1 MSSSPSSSPS
11 PEAVPALDLSSKLS
25 FGVGQIA
32 EGVKTC
38 AFGTYLLFY
47 YNQIL
52 GLSGDLAGLA
62 IFIALVFDAVTDPIA
77 GSVSDRWRSPRGR
90 RHPFMYA
97 SALPLAVSFVFLFA
111 PMVSVESVGQGGLF
125 AWMAVF
131 TVLTRASMTL
141 YHVPHMA
148 LGAELSED
156 YDERTVLVAMRHFF
170 GAVGFIATYVIGFG
184 YFFLPSPEYPNGQL
198 NPDVY
203 PTMAGW
209 LGVIMAVTIFWTAWG
224 TRKRVPYMPKPKL
237 LEGDARVTVKDVLT
251 ETYQAMQ
258 NVSFRWVM
266 FGFILVIAAWAM
278 AGVVGI
284 YVYTFFWELDS
295 GQILFA
301 LLMGPIGSMFGYPF
315 SKLYYGWLDKRN
327 GMIVASVYWAIV
339 HSIPVLLYLAELAP
353 EGGTWGAAIFLG
365 MFVALGG
372 LGVGQVVVG
381 IGSVMADIADENELD
396 TGRRQEG
403 VFFGASAFA
412 NKCSAGLGNLI
423 AGFVLEWIDWPVGE
437 NVRTAADIPADT
449 LVQLAVIAGP
459 VIALLVIPGAL
470 CFRGYRLDRKRLGEI
485 QAELNAAS

>member
-1 MSSSPSSSPS
+1 MSSNNTADSIPP
-11 PEAVPALDLSSKLS
+11 LDLGSKLA

-47 YNQIL
+47 YNQVL

-62 IFIALVFDAVTDPIA
+62 IFIALVFDAITDPIA
-77 GSVSDRWRSPRGR
+77 GSVSDRWRSPMGR

-97 SALPLAVSFVFLFA
+97 SALPLAISFALLFA
-111 PMVSVESVGQGGLF
+111 PLVSIDSVGEMGLF

-170 GAVGFIATYVIGFG
+170 GAVGFMATYAIGFG

-203 PTMAGW
+203 PTMAAL
-209 LGVIMAVTIFWTAWG
+209 LGVVMAITIFWTGWG
-224 TRKRVPYMPKPKL
+224 TRKRVPFMPKPKQ
-237 LEGDARVTVKDVLT
+237 LEDAGRVTVTDVLS
-251 ETYQAMQ
+251 ETYQAMR
-258 NVSFRWVM
+258 NVSFRWIM

-295 GQILFA
+295 GQILFV
-301 LLMGPIGSMFGYPF
+301 LLLGPIGSMFGYPF
-315 SKLYYGWLDKRN
+315 SKIYYAWLDKRN
-327 GMIVASVYWAIV
+327 AMIVAAIYWGVV
-339 HSIPVLLYLAELAP
+339 HSIPVLLYLAGFAP
-353 EGGTWGAAIFLG
+353 EGGTWSAALFMGIFS
-365 MFVALGG
+365 ALGG

-381 IGSVMADIADENELD
+381 IGTVMADIADENELD

-423 AGFVLEWIDWPVGE
+423 AGFVLEWIDWPVGPE
-437 NVRTAADIPADT
+437 VRTAADVPPDT
-449 LVQLAVIAGP
+449 LLQLAVIAGP
-459 VIALLVIPGAL
+459 VIALLALPGAL
-470 CFRGYRLDRKRLGEI
+470 CFRGYRLDRARLEEI
-485 QAELNAAS
+485 QADLQATR

>member
-1 MSSSPSSSPS
+1 MSNS
-11 PEAVPALDLSSKLS
+11 DLTGSAPDLNFSTKLS
-25 FGVGQIA
+25 FGIGQIA

-47 YNQIL
+47 YNQVL

-62 IFIALVFDAVTDPIA
+62 IFIALVFDAITDPIA
-77 GSVSDRWRSPRGR
+77 GSVSDRWRSPMGR

-97 SALPLAVSFVFLFA
+97 SALPLAISFGFLFA
-111 PMVSVESVGQGGLF
+111 PLVSIDSVGEGGLF

-170 GAVGFIATYVIGFG
+170 GAVGFMATYAIGFG
-184 YFFLPSPEYPNGQL
+184 YFFLPTPEYANGQL

-203 PTMAGW
+203 PSMAIW
-209 LGVIMAVTIFWTAWG
+209 LGVVMAVTIFWTGWG
-224 TRKRVPYMPKPKL
+224 TRKRVPHMPKPAQ
-237 LEGDARVTVKDVLT
+237 LEGEQRVTVRDVLS

-258 NVSFRWVM
+258 NVSFRWIM

-284 YVYTFFWELDS
+284 YVYTFFWELDNA
-295 GQILFA
+295 QILFV
-301 LLMGPIGSMFGYPF
+301 LLLGPIGSMFGYPF
-315 SKLYYGWLDKRN
+315 SKIYYAWLDKRN
-327 GMIVASVYWAIV
+327 AMIVAAIYWMII
-339 HSIPVLLYLAELAP
+339 HSIPVLLFLAGMAP
-353 EGGTWGAAIFLG
+353 EGGTWSAAIFMG
-365 MFVALGG
+365 VFSALGG

-381 IGSVMADIADENELD
+381 IGTVMADIADENELD
-396 TGRRQEG
+396 TGLRQEG

-437 NVRTAADIPADT
+437 NVRTAADIPSDT
-449 LVQLAVIAGP
+449 LIQLAVIAGP
-459 VIALLVIPGAL
+459 VIALLALPGAL
-470 CFRGYRLDRKRLGEI
+470 CFRGYRLDRSRVQEI
-485 QAELNAAS
+485 QAQLHAGAS

>member
-1 MSSSPSSSPS
+1 MSEVKAANAAP
-11 PEAVPALDLSSKLS
+11 DLEFSAKLS
-25 FGVGQIA
+25 FGIGQIA

-47 YNQIL
+47 YNQVL

-77 GSVSDRWRSPRGR
+77 GSVSDRWRSPMGR

-97 SALPLAVSFVFLFA
+97 SAIPLAISFALLFA
-111 PMVSVESVGQGGLF
+111 PFVSIDTVGEGGLF

-170 GAVGFIATYVIGFG
+170 GAVGFMATYVIGFG
-184 YFFLPSPEYPNGQL
+184 YFFLPTPEYPNGQL
-198 NPDVY
+198 NADVY
-203 PTMAGW
+203 PTMAVW
-209 LGVIMAVTIFWTAWG
+209 LGVIMALTIFWTGWG
-224 TRKRVPYMPKPKL
+224 TRKRVPYMPKPKQ
-237 LEGDARVTVKDVLT
+237 LEGSERVTVKDVLA
-251 ETYQAMQ
+251 ETYQAMG

-284 YVYTFFWELDS
+284 YVYTFFWELDNA
-295 GQILFA
+295 QILFV

-315 SKLYYGWLDKRN
+315 SKIYYAWLDKRN
-327 GMIVASVYWAIV
+327 AMIVAAIYWGVV
-339 HSIPVLLYLAELAP
+339 HSIPVLLFLGGLAP
-353 EGGTWGAAIFLG
+353 DGGTWGAAIFMG
-365 MFVALGG
+365 IFSALGG

-381 IGSVMADIADENELD
+381 IGTVMADIADENELN
-396 TGRRQEG
+396 TGLRQEG

-437 NVRTAADIPADT
+437 GVKTAADIPSET
-449 LVQLAVIAGP
+449 LIQLAVIAGP
-459 VIALLVIPGAL
+459 VIALLTIPGVL
-470 CFRGYRLDRKRLGEI
+470 CFRGYRLNRQRVQEI
-485 QAELNAAS
+485 QAELAATG

>member
-1 MSSSPSSSPS
+1 MSTNNTADSIPP
-11 PEAVPALDLSSKLS
+11 LDLGSKLA

-47 YNQIL
+47 YNQVL

-62 IFIALVFDAVTDPIA
+62 IFIALVFDAITDPIA
-77 GSVSDRWRSPRGR
+77 GSVSDRWRSPMGR

-97 SALPLAVSFVFLFA
+97 SALPLAISFALLFSPLVSID
-111 PMVSVESVGQGGLF
+111 SVGEMGLF

-170 GAVGFIATYVIGFG
+170 GAVGFMATYAIGFG

-203 PTMAGW
+203 PTMAAL
-209 LGVIMAVTIFWTAWG
+209 LGVVMAVTIFWTGWG
-224 TRKRVPYMPKPKL
+224 TRKRVPFMPKPKQ
-237 LEGDARVTVKDVLT
+237 LEDAGRVTVTDVLS
-251 ETYQAMQ
+251 ETYQAMR
-258 NVSFRWVM
+258 NVSFRWIM

-295 GQILFA
+295 GQILFV
-301 LLMGPIGSMFGYPF
+301 LLLGPIGSMFGYPF
-315 SKLYYGWLDKRN
+315 SKIYYAWLDKRN
-327 GMIVASVYWAIV
+327 AMIVAAIYWGVI
-339 HSIPVLLYLAELAP
+339 HSIPVLLYLAGLAP
-353 EGGTWGAAIFLG
+353 EGGTWSAALFMGIF
-365 MFVALGG
+365 
-372 LGVGQVVVG
+372 
-381 IGSVMADIADENELD
+381 S
-396 TGRRQEG
+396 R
-403 VFFGASAFA
+403 
-412 NKCSAGLGNLI
+412 
-423 AGFVLEWIDWPVGE
+423 
-437 NVRTAADIPADT
+437 
-449 LVQLAVIAGP
+449 
-459 VIALLVIPGAL
+459 
-470 CFRGYRLDRKRLGEI
+470 
-485 QAELNAAS
+485 